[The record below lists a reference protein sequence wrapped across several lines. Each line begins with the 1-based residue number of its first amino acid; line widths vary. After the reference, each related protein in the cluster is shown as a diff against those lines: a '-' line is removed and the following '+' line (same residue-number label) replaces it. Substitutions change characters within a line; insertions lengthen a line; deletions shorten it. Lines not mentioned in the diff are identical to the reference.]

1 MKNDSLKTKELNDT
15 VWCKLGVSKI
25 EGIGVIAIRDIPK
38 GTELH
43 CKGDNNLYEV
53 HYKDF
58 HKIRQEIRDIIL
70 ARHPRA
76 RDGEPFLSPN
86 GDARMISFMN
96 HSDNPNYDK
105 WNDIALRDI
114 KKDEEI
120 LEDYGEFAK
129 FL

>member
-1 MKNDSLKTKELNDT
+1 MKIRPIKELNDT

-25 EGIGVIAIRDIPK
+25 HGIGVHAIRDIPK

-53 HYKDF
+53 PYKDF
-58 HKIRQEIRDIIL
+58 HKIRQEVIDIIL

-76 RDGEPFLSPN
+76 RNGEPFLSPN

-96 HSDNPNYDK
+96 HGGKDSNYDPVT
-105 WNDIALRDI
+105 DRALRDI
-114 KKDEEI
+114 GKGEEVT
-120 LEDYGEFAK
+120 EDYGEFAK